1 MSIKKENLHFFNKK
15 GNNLNLFYDSV
26 SGLYKGNYVL
36 SENPV
41 SVDLIES
48 EQIIILEKVYSA
60 EYQKFMYV
68 KPTNVDNDAQE
79 ILFEIDKTS
88 ETEFFTFDITLDD
101 TTYFINKG
109 TNQSVGATYD
119 ASFTDVSVAGATY
132 TNIPNSFQINK
143 LQENYSTAN
152 IGFSSKVENSF
163 VGKVNMYF
171 KTGAT
176 KVQIGELFL
185 FIDTVAEDTRLP
197 LMLETLGHTLNNKD
211 FLIFDSANV
220 NEEDIDFAVVNKKRK
235 ELLLEFHNIFPYLGS
250 YKALINIIK
259 YFGYE
264 SVTIKEYW
272 KNVKADSENFGKLR
286 PVDIESVLLNSNNT
300 KELSDLFPSKVYSKT
315 NKFGMYYQITEE
327 TGEYDVDG
335 LPITKES
342 FEFTI
347 DEILVKLYALKDKL
361 KKYFLPL
368 NSRIIDIIGEALY
381 YTKIELNYWNSVNRV
396 DDVDI
401 NIHPTFDVYPRK
413 YGFIEDLRPLQ
424 WLGVKISP
432 DLLLDGSA
440 NLKVREF
447 TLTNSFFRN
456 KLKIFDSVSGVGFEM
471 IADYKSTN
479 KTNALKLYEGLIKL
493 GAPFDDFYINV
504 DDNKILFVE
513 KENTGAILTSY
524 VEQGAYA
531 SSAPVLGFQDYLN
544 GVQPISTYQK
554 AYLQFFFDR
563 DFKLTELDNNED
575 IPVGY
580 PIILKNTS
588 FDITWSDAN
597 LTWNSLDEKR
607 NYNDFNFSS
616 TSGFPTSAYN
626 SGGATGVD
634 PYSGVSWDD
643 FGNANFYELQWYI
656 YKKANSV
663 SPFWSSTIKGSPDD
677 LKEWAVNLPHP
688 GDYTVELTLFDM
700 YGSHSKT
707 TEINHITV
715 EQKNPNFTA
724 WKIKDITDVKWDD
737 LENLTWDEMGSS
749 WDLPF
754 LPNTNTDEAILTWH
768 STDRVEFYQN
778 LVKQNAVLRSKGD
791 INSKTWNNIGQNI
804 TWDDVDHLYWD
815 DLSST
820 YTKFYIKDLNTGA
833 AGATANIVVKDSV
846 GNALETFNESVL
858 NLTGNTY
865 VDLVQQLSSLDET
878 TYPILSSFIYEYRP
892 IVDYTVATIH
902 QIIAVSK
909 KLEKPKRYFFSS
921 SYINDISKYNTPLN
935 GFGAVGDSGSSF
947 DIYGFNNFYAIG
959 GTGATDQSITI
970 DNMSYTIP
978 SSIQTLSALATDL
991 NTNSPFGEWGFN
1003 IVQSYQG
1010 ATAPSTYNDEKI
1022 LAFKKTHSS
1031 NEINII
1037 KYNKVYGTKY
1047 ARSITT
1053 NATWN
1058 SLDILYYQR
1067 DVKPFT
1073 QIYFNYDISWMPGFK
1088 NPKWKITKV
1097 GTGEEVFTW
1106 LNKYMVYLFT
1116 DEGEYNISLE
1126 LEDTNGNIKTIT
1138 KNGLIRV
1145 KSYK

>member
-36 SENPV
+36 SEDAV

-48 EQIIILEKVYSA
+48 EQIVILEKVYSA

-79 ILFEIDKTS
+79 IIFEIDKTS
-88 ETEFFTFDITLDD
+88 TDEFFTFDITLDD
-101 TTYFINKG
+101 KTYYINKG

-119 ASFTDVSVAGATY
+119 ASFTDVSIAGVTY

-152 IGFSSKVENSF
+152 IGFSSEVENSF
-163 VGKVNMYF
+163 VGKVNMFF

-176 KVQIGELFL
+176 KVQIGEVFL
-185 FIDTVAEDTRLP
+185 FVDTVAEDTRLP
-197 LMLETLGHTLNNKD
+197 LMLETLGHTLNTKD
-211 FLIFDSANV
+211 FLIFDSTNV

-250 YKALINIIK
+250 YKALINVIK

-327 TGEYDVDG
+327 TGKYDEDG

-368 NSRIIDIIGEALY
+368 NSRIIDIVGEALY
-381 YTKIELNYWNSVNRV
+381 YTKVEINYWNSVNRI
-396 DDVDI
+396 DDIDI
-401 NIHPTFDVYPRK
+401 NINPTFDVFPRK
-413 YGFIEDLRPLQ
+413 HGFIEDLRPLQ

-447 TLTNSFFRN
+447 TLTDSFFRN
-456 KLKIFDSVSGVGFEM
+456 KLKIFDSVSGVGFEI

-493 GAPFDDFYINV
+493 GAPFDEFYITV

-513 KENTGAILTSY
+513 KEDTGAVLESY

-531 SSAPVLGFQDYLN
+531 SSVPVLGFQDYLN
-544 GVQPISTYQK
+544 GVQPISTYAK

-563 DFKLTELDNNED
+563 DFKLSELDNNEN

-588 FDITWSDAN
+588 FDINWSDAN
-597 LTWNSLDEKR
+597 VTWNSVDEKR
-607 NYNDFNFSS
+607 QYNDFNFSS
-616 TSGFPTSAYN
+616 ASGFPSGPTAYN
-626 SGGATGVD
+626 NGNDPLSGL
-634 PYSGVSWDD
+634 SWDD
-643 FGNANFYELQWYI
+643 FGNANFYEIQWYI

-663 SPFWSSTIKGSPDD
+663 SPFWSSTVKGSLSDF
-677 LKEWAVNLPHP
+677 KEWAVNLPHP

-700 YGSHSKT
+700 YGSYSKN

-724 WKIKDITDVKWDD
+724 WKIKDLNYIKWDD
-737 LENLTWDEMGSS
+737 LEDLTWDEMGSS

-754 LPNTNTDEAILTWH
+754 LPNTNTDDAILAWH
-768 STDRVEFYQN
+768 SIDRVEFYQN
-778 LVKQNAVLRSKGD
+778 LVKQNAILRSEGD
-791 INSKTWNNIGQNI
+791 INSKTWKNIGDNV

-833 AGATANIVVKDSV
+833 AGATANIVVKDSI
-846 GNALETFNESVL
+846 GNTLETFDEIVL
-858 NLTGNTY
+858 NLTGNAY

-921 SYINDISKYNTPLN
+921 YYINDISNYNTPMN
-935 GFGAVGDSGSSF
+935 GFGAVGDAGSSF
-947 DIYGFNNFYAIG
+947 DIYGFDNYFN
-959 GTGATDQSITI
+959 GTTVADQSITI
-970 DNMSYTIP
+970 DNISYTIP

-1010 ATAPSTYNDEKI
+1010 VGVANNDEKI
-1022 LAFKKTHSS
+1022 LAFKKILSS
-1031 NEINII
+1031 DEINII

-1058 SLDILYYQR
+1058 SLDVLYYQR

-1073 QIYFNYDISWMPGFK
+1073 QIYFNYDISWMPGYK